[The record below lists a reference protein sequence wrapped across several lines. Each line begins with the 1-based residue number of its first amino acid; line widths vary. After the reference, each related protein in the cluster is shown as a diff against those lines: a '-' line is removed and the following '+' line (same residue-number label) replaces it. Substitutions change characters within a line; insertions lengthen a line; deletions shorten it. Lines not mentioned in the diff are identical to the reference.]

1 MAKVDLP
8 TSKGVGEDRAY
19 TTAGRISFY
28 PRCDWLDGAFS
39 ELRLDFEA
47 GAVVWGKILVEDKN
61 RNSMFRS
68 KYDPVPFF
76 RLGFVYPLG
85 S

>member
-1 MAKVDLP
+1 MYRSRHRSHAVRL
-8 TSKGVGEDRAY
+8 TRA
-19 TTAGRISFY
+19 
-28 PRCDWLDGAFS
+28 PPP

-61 RNSMFRS
+61 RNSKFRS